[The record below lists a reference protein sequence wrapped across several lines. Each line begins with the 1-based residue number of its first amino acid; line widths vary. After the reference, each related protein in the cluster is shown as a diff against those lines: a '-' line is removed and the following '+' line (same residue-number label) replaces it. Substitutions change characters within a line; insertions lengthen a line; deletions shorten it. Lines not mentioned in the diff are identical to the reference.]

1 MKTWLEQLLA
11 LLKVLG
17 ATTLITVETHVDQEA
32 IARQLAVDKRA
43 RTEGRENR
51 PASMAAGPDAHEQTI
66 VGHFRE
72 LWRKTQAWYRD
83 ALKHAQAQQEQAL
96 EQLAAERL
104 EACYD
109 TALRDL
115 ATQEV
120 ALREPLIAARQRE
133 QQALRDWKA
142 FRNAHGLTRE
152 ASYPDSRLWHY
163 AALVGLV
170 VVEALANCYFFAR
183 EGTGGLIAGFL
194 LGLVVAGVHVTMAF
208 GAGMA
213 LRGLHS
219 AGVRRLL
226 AAAVGVGYVGILGL
240 YLLAV
245 GHYRIALGGPMPERA
260 AVVAFARLAQAP
272 LALEDLHTLLLL
284 LVAGLFA
291 IAAVIAGY
299 TADDPIIGY
308 GAVTRAYKAATAAY
322 AILKEHYL
330 LGIRE
335 AIDPQ
340 LSTVDARFGEAKAAL
355 TMYRASVAEATQLGR
370 SYERTCAALVDANST
385 LVQRYRTENDRV
397 RTTAAPAYFVDAPRR
412 PFAPDEVF
420 DPELAVVAAGQYA
433 TDVSQRLVE
442 LQATADR
449 VKQRLHELY
458 TTSLKRV
465 PAYFVELEAVVD
477 GLTPLQPTS
486 SKHAGEDGVRTR
498 NQEVSN
504 GVPHVEPRAGA
515 LEVL

>member
-1 MKTWLEQLLA
+1 MKTWFQQFRTLT
-11 LLKVLG
+11 KVLG

-32 IARQLAVDKRA
+32 IVRQLAVDERA
-43 RTEGRENR
+43 RTEGRDNR
-51 PASMAAGPDAHEQTI
+51 PASMAAGPDANEQAI

-72 LWRKTQAWYRD
+72 RWRKTQAGYRD
-83 ALKHAQAQQEQAL
+83 ALKRVQAQQEQAA
-96 EQLAAERL
+96 EQLAPERL
-104 EACYD
+104 EACYE
-109 TALRDL
+109 AAQRDL

-133 QQALRDWKA
+133 QQALRDWKV
-142 FRNAHGLTRE
+142 FRNDHGLTRE

-194 LGLVVAGVHVTMAF
+194 LGLVVAGVHVAMAF

-219 AGVRRLL
+219 PGARRLL
-226 AAAVGVGYVGILGL
+226 AAAAGVGYVGMLGL

-245 GHYRIALGGPMPERA
+245 GHYRIALGHPLPERA
-260 AVVAFARLAQAP
+260 AAVAFARLTQAP
-272 LALEDLHTLLLL
+272 LALEDLHTLLLM

-308 GAVTRAYKAATAAY
+308 GAVTRSYQAAATAY
-322 AILKEHYL
+322 DTLQEQHL

-335 AIDPQ
+335 VIDTQ
-340 LSTVDARFGEAKAAL
+340 LSMVDARCGEAKAAL
-355 TMYRASVAEATQLGR
+355 TTYRASVAEAQRLGR
-370 SYERTCAALVDANST
+370 SYERTCAALVDASSA
-385 LVQRYRTENDRV
+385 LVQRYRTENEKV
-397 RTTAAPAYFVDAPRR
+397 RTAALPAYFADVPRR
-412 PFAPDEVF
+412 PFEPDEVC
-420 DPELAVVAAGQYA
+420 DPELAAVAAGQHA
-433 TDVSQRLVE
+433 MDLSQRLVD

-458 TTSLKRV
+458 MTSLERV
-465 PAYFVELEAVVD
+465 PEYFRQLEALAD
-477 GLTPLQPTS
+477 GLTPLQHNS
-486 SKHAGEDGVRTR
+486 SKRAGEDGALTR

-504 GVPHVEPRAGA
+504 GVPHVEPRSGA
-515 LEVL
+515 L

>member
-1 MKTWLEQLLA
+1 MKTWFQQFRMLT
-11 LLKVLG
+11 KVLG

-32 IARQLAVDKRA
+32 IARQLKIDERA
-43 RTEGRENR
+43 RTEGRDNR
-51 PASMAAGPDAHEQTI
+51 PASTAQGPDAHEQTI

-72 LWRKTQAWYRD
+72 LWRQTQAWYRD
-83 ALKHAQAQQEQAL
+83 ALKRAQAQQEQAA
-96 EQLAAERL
+96 EQLATERL

-109 TALRDL
+109 AAQRDL

-120 ALREPLIAARQRE
+120 ALREPLLAVRQRE
-133 QQALRDWKA
+133 QQALRDWKV
-142 FRNAHGLTRE
+142 FRNAHGLARE
-152 ASYPDSRLWHY
+152 ASYPDSRLWHS

-194 LGLVVAGVHVTMAF
+194 LGLVVAGVHVAMAF
-208 GAGMA
+208 GAGMV

-219 AGVRRLL
+219 PGARRLL
-226 AAAVGVGYVGILGL
+226 AAAAGVGYVGMLGL

-245 GHYRIALGGPMPERA
+245 GHYRIALGNPMPERA
-260 AVVAFARLAQAP
+260 AVVAFARLTQAP
-272 LALEDLHTLLLL
+272 LALEDLHTLLLM

-308 GAVTRAYKAATAAY
+308 GAVTRSYKAATAAY
-322 AILKEHYL
+322 ATLKEHYL

-335 AIDPQ
+335 AIDTQ

-355 TMYRASVAEATQLGR
+355 TMYRASVAEATRLGR
-370 SYERTCAALVDANST
+370 SYERTCAALVDACSAS
-385 LVQRYRTENDRV
+385 VQRYRTENEKV
-397 RTTAAPAYFVDAPRR
+397 RTTASPAYFADAPRR
-412 PFAPDEVF
+412 PFEPDEVF
-420 DPELAVVAAGQYA
+420 DPELAAVAAGQHA
-433 TDVSQRLVE
+433 TDLAQRLID

-449 VKQRLHELY
+449 VKHQLHELY
-458 TTSLKRV
+458 TTSLERV
-465 PAYFVELEAVVD
+465 PAYFVQLEALVD
-477 GLTPLQPTS
+477 GLTPLQHTS
-486 SKHAGEDGVRTR
+486 SKRTGEDGAFTR

-504 GVPHVEPRAGA
+504 GVPYVEARSGA
-515 LEVL
+515 L